1 MRGRLRRLAS
11 ALLRGI
17 AWLVVVAVIALA
29 GAGLTVSADH
39 LPGDATRP
47 ELTWVQDTAFQARI
61 RALGPQYDTLSA
73 DVGQLGDTARNALID
88 LVARREDLLS
98 ADLATGD
105 GLVSS
110 IDAQVT
116 RLNADLDAVQAS
128 VQPDLLGD
136 RSRAMLS
143 AARAAL
149 QTTRPVPD
157 DWRTLADAS
166 LPAIQLAGVLQRHD
180 DLVFA
185 ATEQAHASR
194 YAAALTTLGE
204 ASAALA
210 SARTTRDALANR
222 ADVSTLTTYID
233 RMSAYDRALVAL
245 YADLQKTGGR
255 LTASGKLLAAR
266 VAAAQKLLPP
276 DTRAIVVIMGDV
288 AEAGLNQA
296 AIAIEQAR
304 GDLGDAVA
312 ALHLGS

>member
-1 MRGRLRRLAS
+1 MRGRWRRLAS

-17 AWLVVVAVIALA
+17 AWLVAAAIIALG
-29 GAGLTVSADH
+29 GAGLAVSADH

-47 ELTWVQDTAFQARI
+47 ERTWVQDTAFQARI
-61 RALGPQYDTLSA
+61 RALGPQYDALSA
-73 DVGQLGDTARNALID
+73 NVGQLGDTARNALID
-88 LVARREDLLS
+88 LVARRQDLLS
-98 ADLATGD
+98 TDLTTGD

-110 IDAQVT
+110 IDAQVA

-128 VQPDLLGD
+128 AQPDLLGD

-149 QTTRPVPD
+149 QTTQPLPG
-157 DWRTLADAS
+157 DWRTLADQS
-166 LPAIQLAGVLQRHD
+166 LPAIQLAGVLQHHD
-180 DLVFA
+180 DLVFT
-185 ATEQAHASR
+185 ATQQARASH
-194 YAAALTTLGE
+194 YAAALVTLRE
-204 ASAALA
+204 ASAALG
-210 SARTTRDALANR
+210 SARTTRGALENR

-233 RMSAYDRALVAL
+233 RMSAYDRALVAI

-255 LTASGKLLAAR
+255 LTASGNRLVAR
-266 VAAAQKLLPP
+266 VDAAQKLLPP
-276 DTRAIVVIMGDV
+276 DTRAIVVIMGDI

-312 ALHLGS
+312 ALHLAS